1 MSVSVMSEWMAT
13 VPQDEVKS
21 RYGLEAHEWTG
32 SLSDRVMAIIN
43 KNDPAREDHVNAL
56 LHDNA
61 VLLEERFQGHRRPEP
76 DEDFIDYAEFRDA
89 ISRVVENGVS
99 INDETYSEIHY
110 VDSTCVRSLSKAL
123 LRPYHE
129 VYPHAAEQVY
139 YRRELREHEQYQK
152 PSDGYIKS
160 VYGLRGDEWTGTSAD
175 VRTIIN
181 QRSSRIA
188 SIGEQRVNDFLRD
201 QVAVFEIG
209 MEKLEAENATYND
222 MGADACVYGYD
233 LRDSIKEA
241 VENGILINAET
252 MNAIKRV
259 EHNYVTPYAPE
270 LLTRQYDEL
279 HELNDARKYHRET
292 VPTLVSSHAEKKPGL
307 SRQAA
312 QEVADFSIITGGSV
326 HGKEQVRLANALAQW
341 TRSMGRD
348 TDGQPVSSSTPSQ
361 GSRQGS
367 IAAVLPGSSITV
379 GRQAPRVRST
389 PSSYK
394 PVPQRSDSHEADDG
408 FEL

>member
-21 RYGLEAHEWTG
+21 RYGLEAHEWAG
-32 SLSDRVMAIIN
+32 LLSDRVMAIIN
-43 KNDPAREDHVNAL
+43 KNDPTREDQVNAL
-56 LHDNA
+56 LYDNA
-61 VLLEERFQGHRRPEP
+61 VLLEERFQGHRRPGP

-89 ISRVVENGVS
+89 ISHVVENGVS
-99 INDETYSEIHY
+99 INDETYSQIHY
-110 VDSTCVRSLSKAL
+110 VDSACVRSLTKAL

-129 VYPHAAEQVY
+129 VYPNANVQVF

-152 PSDGYIKS
+152 PDDSYIKS
-160 VYGLRGDEWTGTSAD
+160 VYGLRPDEWTGTSAD

-181 QRSSRIA
+181 DKDPWRM
-188 SIGEQRVNDFLRD
+188 EQRVNDFLRD

-279 HELNDARKYHRET
+279 CELNDARKHYRET
-292 VPTLVSSHAEKKPGL
+292 VPSLVSSHAEMKPGL
-307 SRQAA
+307 SPLVA
-312 QEVADFSIITGGSV
+312 QEIADFSVITGGSA
-326 HGKEQVRLANALAQW
+326 HGKEQIQLANALEQW

-348 TDGQPVSSSTPSQ
+348 TDGQPSASPTPSQ

-367 IAAVLPGSSITV
+367 IAAALPGSSIKV

-389 PSSYK
+389 SVSHK
-394 PVPQRSDSHEADDG
+394 PAPQKSDSYEADDG

>member
-1 MSVSVMSEWMAT
+1 MSMLEWIT
-13 VPQDEVKS
+13 KIPQSEVKS
-21 RYGLEAHEWTG
+21 RYGLESYEWTG

-56 LHDNA
+56 LYDSADFFKRSMHIP
-61 VLLEERFQGHRRPEP
+61 LEPGEEFT
-76 DEDFIDYAEFRDA
+76 DDVEFRDA
-89 ISRVVENGVS
+89 VSRVVENGVS
-99 INDETYSEIHY
+99 INDETYLFINDVDNEY
-110 VDSTCVRSLSKAL
+110 VVHSDGESLLSSCL
-123 LRPYHE
+123 E
-129 VYPHAAEQVY
+129 VYYNKPLQIY
-139 YRRELREHEQYQK
+139 YRQSLRERYQR
-152 PSDGYIKS
+152 PSDWYIETI
-160 VYGLRGDEWTGTSAD
+160 YGLEPDEWTGTSVD

-181 QRSSRIA
+181 KDAPNKEHQ
-188 SIGEQRVNDFLRD
+188 VNCFLRD
-201 QVAVFEIG
+201 QVAVFETG
-209 MEKLEAENATYND
+209 MERLEAENATYND

-279 HELNDARKYHRET
+279 RELNDARKYYRET
-292 VPTLVSSHAEKKPGL
+292 VPTLVSSHAEMKPGL
-307 SRQAA
+307 SRLAA
-312 QEVADFSIITGGSV
+312 QEIADFSVIAGGRSR
-326 HGKEQVRLANALAQW
+326 GKETIQLANALEQW

-348 TDGQPVSSSTPSQ
+348 TDGQPVFSSTPSQ

-389 PSSYK
+389 SVSHK
-394 PVPQRSDSHEADDG
+394 SAPQKSDSYEADDG
-408 FEL
+408 FGL

>member
-1 MSVSVMSEWMAT
+1 MSMSEWMT
-13 VPQDEVKS
+13 KIPQSEVKS
-21 RYGLEAHEWTG
+21 RYGLESYEWTG

-56 LHDNA
+56 LYDSADFFKRSMHTS
-61 VLLEERFQGHRRPEP
+61 LEPGEEFT
-76 DEDFIDYAEFRDA
+76 DDVEFRDA
-89 ISRVVENGVS
+89 VSRVVENGVS
-99 INDETYSEIHY
+99 INDETYLFINDVDNEY
-110 VDSTCVRSLSKAL
+110 VVHSDGESLLSSCL
-123 LRPYHE
+123 E
-129 VYPHAAEQVY
+129 VYYNKPLQIY
-139 YRRELREHEQYQK
+139 YRQSLRDQYQR
-152 PSDGYIKS
+152 PSDWYIETI
-160 VYGLRGDEWTGTSAD
+160 YGLEPDEWTGTSVD

-181 QRSSRIA
+181 KDAPNKERQ
-188 SIGEQRVNDFLRD
+188 VNCFLRD

-279 HELNDARKYHRET
+279 RELNDARKHYRET
-292 VPTLVSSHAEKKPGL
+292 APTLVSSHAEKKPGL
-307 SRQAA
+307 SRLAA
-312 QEVADFSIITGGSV
+312 QEVADFSVITGGRSR
-326 HGKEQVRLANALAQW
+326 GKEQIQLAHALEQW

-348 TDGQPVSSSTPSQ
+348 TDGQSLASSTPSQ
-361 GSRQGS
+361 GSSQGS

-389 PSSYK
+389 SVSHK
-394 PVPQRSDSHEADDG
+394 PAPQKSDSYEADDG
-408 FEL
+408 FGL

>member
-21 RYGLEAHEWTG
+21 RYGLEAHEWAG

-43 KNDPAREDHVNAL
+43 KSDPAREDQVNAL
-56 LHDNA
+56 LRDNA
-61 VLLEERFQGHRRPEP
+61 VLLEERFHGHRRLGP
-76 DEDFIDYAEFRDA
+76 DEDLIDYAEFRDA
-89 ISRVVENGVS
+89 ISHVVENGVS

-129 VYPHAAEQVY
+129 VYPNANVQVF
-139 YRRELREHEQYQK
+139 YRRELREQYQK
-152 PSDGYIKS
+152 PDDSYIKS
-160 VYGLRGDEWTGTSAD
+160 VYGLRGDEWTGTSVD

-181 QRSSRIA
+181 KDAPNKEHQ
-188 SIGEQRVNDFLRD
+188 VNCFLRD
-201 QVAVFEIG
+201 KVAIFETG
-209 MEKLEAENATYND
+209 MERLEAEHAEY
-222 MGADACVYGYD
+222 DAMASHGFTFSYD
-233 LRDSIKEA
+233 LCRATQEA
-241 VENGILINAET
+241 VESGVLINPET

-259 EHNYVTPYAPE
+259 ERAYVVPYGGE
-270 LLTRQYDEL
+270 SLTHQYEHL
-279 HELNDARKYHRET
+279 RELNDARKYYRET
-292 VPTLVSSHAEKKPGL
+292 VPSLVSSHAEKKPGL
-307 SRQAA
+307 SRLAA
-312 QEVADFSIITGGSV
+312 QEVADFSVITGGRSR
-326 HGKEQVRLANALAQW
+326 GKEQIQLAHALEQW
-341 TRSMGRD
+341 TRSMERD

-379 GRQAPRVRST
+379 GRQGSRVRST
-389 PSSYK
+389 SVSHK
-394 PVPQRSDSHEADDG
+394 PAPQRSDSHEADGG